1 VNSTTTANIAAPS
14 DAATTTITTRAA
26 GPVSAAK
33 DALGGRTPP
42 DDQGVF
48 HGKGGL
54 PDHLGR
60 LGVARPRVSCL
71 LLMLFFVPF
80 NFWVLTSLVHTKALF
95 PDMSSASA
103 GESPAGGSGP
113 QPAPSFLAG
122 KSATTPARPLSPP
135 APVGSGPGGSEPEAA
150 PREAEDAPQEEAAR
164 PDVTT
169 EEPAAPAAPDAM
181 AKAPPAE
188 MAAEEVAATAEA
200 AAPEVV
206 EVPSSD
212 PQSVQEDKPEVVYG
226 RHLLP
231 KPVKVPLSRLMV
243 KGQRVMEEIEEGLR
257 QEWEELEA
265 EHHRL
270 SD

>member
-1 VNSTTTANIAAPS
+1 
-14 DAATTTITTRAA
+14 
-26 GPVSAAK
+26 
-33 DALGGRTPP
+33 
-42 DDQGVF
+42 
-48 HGKGGL
+48 
-54 PDHLGR
+54 
-60 LGVARPRVSCL
+60 
-71 LLMLFFVPF
+71 
-80 NFWVLTSLVHTKALF
+80 
-95 PDMSSASA
+95 
-103 GESPAGGSGP
+103 
-113 QPAPSFLAG
+113 
-122 KSATTPARPLSPP
+122 
-135 APVGSGPGGSEPEAA
+135 
-150 PREAEDAPQEEAAR
+150 
-164 PDVTT
+164 
-169 EEPAAPAAPDAM
+169 M